1 MYRWLFLATF
11 LFGYF
16 FSFTAD
22 SQEVLEV
29 DVSDILG
36 GTKVDLIPFA
46 YAMIDS
52 SGSMSLD
59 DVQKANMI
67 PYADLESLRSTAS
80 MLPYPLWLRFAL
92 DPDHEIPKDSLA
104 IHVPQGNLMRVY
116 EVKGSDIH
124 FSRGGAEVRKHSS
137 QIDFSQFAFPVRILD
152 DSIRTIFLRMTGY
165 GGQGLEVELISVK
178 QLYQEH
184 VRIYFENR
192 IEFQYWWGLV
202 CAWFFLGI
210 FFLFRY
216 LQYHAK
222 YLLWYSLYLIA
233 MAFNHLAVYES
244 ATGTQILWSRLDF
257 HVAISFSFVAIPFIF
272 FGYYLLSILEL
283 HPDSRLY
290 KLCRLFIKALF
301 LALICST
308 IANIVRY
315 EFNYPVTREMHRLFF
330 FPSTFIGARLA
341 WLIWRK
347 EDRLYKLIGTGMM
360 IFMVA
365 CFVFSILIISG
376 LSGHLH
382 LIVEIAIIIEIIFL
396 SLAIGHKTKMVT
408 EDLLETQSTLL
419 NVQAENLKI
428 QENLNTKLTRLVDEK
443 SRDIVEK
450 NKLLAIRE
458 KSKLEAELNEKIA
471 NAELKALKA
480 QMNPHFIFN
489 CLNAIRNLI
498 QHNNNDLATDYLSD
512 FSSFIRKVLT
522 YSEIRQITLEEE
534 LNLCRLYLRMEQLR
548 FKKDFTFQIKVDEG
562 TAVDFIRLPPML
574 LQPLLENAIWHGLLH
589 KDGERRLVIHV
600 YNEGNGVVCEV
611 DDNGVGRQNS
621 AVVTGSTSRPPS
633 MGMKLFLERLEV
645 NNKLLDDTY
654 HYEIQDKE
662 TDGKS
667 EGTCIKLYFDL

>member
-16 FSFTAD
+16 FSLTAD

-52 SGSMSLD
+52 SGSMTLD
-59 DVQKANMI
+59 DIQKANMI
-67 PYADLESLRSTAS
+67 PYVDLESLRSTAS

-104 IHVPQGNLMRVY
+104 IHVPQGNLMRFY
-116 EVKGSDIH
+116 EVRGNDIH

-178 QLYQEH
+178 QLYEEH
-184 VRIYFENR
+184 IRIYFENR
-192 IEFQYWWGLV
+192 IEFQYWWGLI
-202 CAWFFLGI
+202 CAWFFLGV
-210 FFLFRY
+210 FFMFRY
-216 LQYHAK
+216 LQYRAR

-233 MAFNHLAVYES
+233 MAINHLAVYES
-244 ATGTQILWSRLDF
+244 ATGQHIFWSRLDYQ
-257 HVAISFSFVAIPFIF
+257 VAMSFSFVAIPFIF

-283 HPDSRLY
+283 EPNSRLY
-290 KLCRLFIKALF
+290 KICKLFIKTLFFAFVGSAL
-301 LALICST
+301 
-308 IANIVRY
+308 ANLVRY
-315 EFNYPVTREMHRLFF
+315 GLNYPVTKEIHRLFF
-330 FPSTFIGARLA
+330 FPSTFIGAWLA
-341 WLIWRK
+341 WLIWRTK
-347 EDRLYKLIGTGMM
+347 DRLYQLIGTGMM
-360 IFMVA
+360 IFMLG
-365 CFVFSILIISG
+365 CFVFSVLMISG
-376 LSGHLH
+376 LRGHLH
-382 LIVEIAIIIEIIFL
+382 LIIEFAVIIEIIFL
-396 SLAIGHKTKMVT
+396 SLAIGYKTKVAT
-408 EDLLETQSTLL
+408 EDLLQTQLELL
-419 NVQAENLKI
+419 DVHSENLRI
-428 QENLNTKLTRLVDEK
+428 QENLNTELAHLVEEK

-548 FKKDFTFQIKVDEG
+548 FKKDFTFQINVDEG

-589 KDGERRLVIHV
+589 KDGERRLAIHV

-621 AVVTGSTSRPPS
+621 AVVSGRTARPPS